1 MGRGI
6 AIAVAGSGY
15 MTRLYDLDPEMLT
28 LASANIE
35 KELGREVGK
44 GILTLEE
51 KQKITGRLT
60 YTANASDCVASLIIE
75 AIVEK
80 TSEKSALFN
89 ELASFNGTETIF
101 ATNTSSLSVT
111 GIAEQT
117 GFPGRVIGVHFF
129 NPANRMK
136 LVEIVRTKYI
146 SDDTLKLLQEFTRQL
161 NKTAVVCDDKPGF
174 IVNHVARPFYLE
186 AMRIA
191 KEGISDID
199 SIDRLVESAGFRMGP
214 FHLMDL
220 IGNDIN
226 FTVSCSVYESLGRP
240 PRLRPSALQEE
251 LVKKGM
257 LGQKTGR
264 GFFEYESSKK

>member
-1 MGRGI
+1 
-6 AIAVAGSGY
+6 

-28 LASANIE
+28 LASSNIE
-35 KELGREVGK
+35 KELGREVEK
-44 GILTLEE
+44 AIITEEE

-60 YTANASDCVASLIIE
+60 YTANSSDCVASLIIE
-75 AIVEK
+75 AIVER
-80 TSEKSALFN
+80 SSLKSDLFN
-89 ELASFNGTETIF
+89 DLASFNGKETIF

-111 GIAEQT
+111 QIAEQT
-117 GFPGRVIGVHFF
+117 GFPERVIGVHFF

-146 SDDTLKLLQEFTRQL
+146 SNETLGLLQEFTKQI
-161 NKTAVVCDDKPGF
+161 NKTAVICDDQPGF

-191 KEGISDID
+191 KEGISDIGT
-199 SIDRLVESAGFRMGP
+199 IDRIMESAGFRMGP

-240 PRLRPSALQEE
+240 PRLKPSALQEE

-257 LGQKTGR
+257 LGQKTGQ
-264 GFFEYESSKK
+264 GFFEYDRSKK